1 VHARMR
7 PWRSRRCSSTLTIR
21 CRGRTAPRDWNVV
34 TALQVAQLAPHC
46 ERLGFG
52 HLDLDAV
59 VRRFWTS
66 FDASYPAPDSHPEA
80 PIEELR
86 WREGSNAIRKT
97 LAEYRVACAPTTQIA
112 SGRR

>member
-1 VHARMR
+1 MAIEAVLFDLDDTL
-7 PWRSRRCSSTLTIR
+7 SR
-21 CRGRTAPRDWNVV
+21 RTAPRDWNVV

-66 FDASYPAPDSHPEA
+66 FDASYPDPDSHPEA

-97 LAEYRVACAPTTQIA
+97 LAEYRVACAPDDA
-112 SGRR
+112 NCLWRR